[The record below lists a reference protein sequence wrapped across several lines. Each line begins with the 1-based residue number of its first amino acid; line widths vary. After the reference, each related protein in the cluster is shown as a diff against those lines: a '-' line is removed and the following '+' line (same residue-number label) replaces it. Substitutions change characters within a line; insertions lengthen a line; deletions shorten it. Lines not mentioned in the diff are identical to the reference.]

1 MESAFIKLRTIIWIL
16 DPYSL
21 IVQHTDMIA
30 CHSTWRPFAASAGTE
45 FNYDEDNSHT
55 TNQGYWLQTKIALFV
70 AGDKNNDWTCL

>member
-30 CHSTWRPFAASAGTE
+30 CHSTWRPFVASAGTE
-45 FNYDEDNSHT
+45 FNCDEDNSHTRVWSNMPVT
-55 TNQGYWLQTKIALFV
+55 TNQGYWLQPR
-70 AGDKNNDWTCL
+70 

>member
-1 MESAFIKLRTIIWIL
+1 MESAFIKLRTIIWIF

-30 CHSTWRPFAASAGTE
+30 CHSTWRPFTGSAGTE

-55 TNQGYWLQTKIALFV
+55 RMWSNMPVTINQGYWLQPR
-70 AGDKNNDWTCL
+70 